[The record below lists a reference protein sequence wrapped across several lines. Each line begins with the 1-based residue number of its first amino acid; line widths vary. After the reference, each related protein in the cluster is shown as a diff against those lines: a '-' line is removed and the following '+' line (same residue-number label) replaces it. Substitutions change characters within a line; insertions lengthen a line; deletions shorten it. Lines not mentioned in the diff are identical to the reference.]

1 MRRALVI
8 VGVTVAVSVLLLVS
22 LKGAGTNAAAEAAI
36 RKLIA
41 AESEGHAP
49 PFMADRIFWSGV
61 YQRPIIGQER
71 GVPATSAQ
79 VPLADRAATARDVH
93 SVIRIVVADS
103 GDLAYE
109 YATGSGTITLK
120 DGSTRK
126 IENATIRVWQKDQ
139 GEWKVAVSFSAPY
152 RQ

>member
-1 MRRALVI
+1 MRRALVL
-8 VGVTVAVSVLLLVS
+8 VGATVAASVLLLVS

-41 AESEGHAP
+41 AENEGHVP
-49 PFMADRIFWSGV
+49 PRTADRIFWSGA
-61 YQRPIIGQER
+61 YQRPTVGLER

-79 VPLADRAATARDVH
+79 VPLADRASTKAVRTPM
-93 SVIRIVVADS
+93 RIVAADS

-109 YATGSGTITLK
+109 YDTSTGTITLK

-126 IENATIRVWQKDQ
+126 IETASIRVWQKDQ
-139 GEWKVAVSFSAPY
+139 GEWKVAVDFAAPY

>member
-8 VGVTVAVSVLLLVS
+8 VGATVAASVFLLVS
-22 LKGAGTNAAAEAAI
+22 PKGAGTNAAAEAAI

-41 AESEGHAP
+41 AESDGHAAP
-49 PFMADRIFWSGV
+49 SMADRIVWTGA
-61 YQRPIIGQER
+61 YQRPFVGQER

-79 VPLADRAATARDVH
+79 VPLADRASEKTVRTPM
-93 SVIRIVVADS
+93 RIVVADS

-109 YATGSGTITLK
+109 YETGSGTITLK
-120 DGSTRK
+120 DGSIRK
-126 IENATIRVWQKDQ
+126 IENAAIRVWQKDQ
-139 GEWKVAVSFSAPY
+139 GEWKVAVYFAAPY